1 MRMSMCVP
9 PGVGRQIK
17 KQANKK
23 RKQTCAWSSKA
34 NGRSSSSFEGKQKK
48 GRKKAAF
55 FRTYKHMPGV
65 GRQIVARLQALHFS
79 LSGTFL
85 TLDVI

>member
-23 RKQTCAWSSKA
+23 RRQTCAWSSKA

-48 GRKKAAF
+48 GRKKAKKKG
-55 FRTYKHMPGV
+55 KHMPGV